1 MSVAGDEHVA
11 VHLTLEV
18 AEGVAVAPRDDLV
31 PVAEADSEALDVDDL
46 LLGVR
51 RVLVEFALHDVD
63 LGSNALEEV
72 EGLLGAEV
80 ARAEDVVDLPGDKK
94 GLELVGNLVGTCGDV
109 KIADDKDKN
118 HFLIFFSSYNYLLCN
133 VKKKL

>member
-18 AEGVAVAPRDDLV
+18 AKGVAVAPGDDLV
-31 PVAEADSEALDVDDL
+31 AVAEADSEALDGDNL
-46 LLGVR
+46 LLGVGH
-51 RVLVEFALHDVD
+51 VLVEFALHDVD

-80 ARAEDVVDLPGDKK
+80 TCAEDVVDLPGDKK
-94 GLELVGNLVGTCGDV
+94 GLELVGDLVGTGGDV

-118 HFLIFFSSYNYLLCN
+118 HFFLFL
-133 VKKKL
+133 